1 MQNEKKVFQPKII
14 IGSIVSFI
22 AAALG
27 VVAVF
32 FPDLLNLQKKK
43 LNEAEFILQSEAD
56 YNKTWEFVSQHQ
68 GQAIKLSIGFCPE
81 QREESIRF
89 WLEVPG
95 NYLYQKK
102 LQKSNAIALI
112 GINPS
117 NGKEFYP
124 RQFPSQ
130 MPLSAFLPNM
140 DIEETS
146 WIVSQYSIN
155 LKNLKPYDLI
165 AGYDTGYKDFYNGL
179 RTWGEIANINADN
192 GIDIEN
198 ITFNYA
204 YATNAYG
211 DEVDNLVIKVKGKE
225 NVMARISREEN
236 KDDFI
241 ERNSMISQKLPALCK
256 EEVIHRAPL
265 KVLGYMSGY
274 FFVENL
280 KERKYEDLEGPVVV
294 SEKTLVLDPISQ
306 KEFELKNY

>member
-14 IGSIVSFI
+14 IGSIVSFV

-124 RQFPSQ
+124 RQFPGQ
-130 MPLSAFLPNM
+130 MPLSAFFPNM
-140 DIEETS
+140 DIEETAM
-146 WIVSQYSIN
+146 IVPEYHIN

-165 AGYDTGYKDFYNGL
+165 AGYDTSYSGEYRGL
-179 RTWGEIANINADN
+179 RTWGEIANIDADN

-198 ITFNYA
+198 IAFNYA
-204 YATNAYG
+204 FDTEEMG
-211 DEVDNLVIKVKGKE
+211 TMVDNLVMKVKGKE
-225 NVMARISREEN
+225 NVTARISREEN

-280 KERKYEDLEGPVVV
+280 KEKTIYEEQFMVT
-294 SEKTLVLDPISQ
+294 EKTLVLDPISQ